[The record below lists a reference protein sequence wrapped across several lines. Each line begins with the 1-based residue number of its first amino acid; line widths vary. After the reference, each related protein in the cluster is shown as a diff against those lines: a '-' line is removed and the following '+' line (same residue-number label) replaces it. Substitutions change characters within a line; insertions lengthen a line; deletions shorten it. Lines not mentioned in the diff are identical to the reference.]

1 MRCLPISR
9 FCSNPTHS
17 RKSSLTNNDEA
28 NFMSYHILYTLVSF
42 ATCRQYLLS
51 AHCLPDTLLDVVV
64 GGEGLGSCPCVAQSL
79 IREVETNPTAIQMN
93 VQPPTEK
100 GHD

>member
-1 MRCLPISR
+1 
-9 FCSNPTHS
+9 
-17 RKSSLTNNDEA
+17 
-28 NFMSYHILYTLVSF
+28 MSYHILYTLVSF